1 MLQHFIFCLYILLP
15 GVADDAFTGCSD
27 SIDRSVSGKPLSGT
41 DGNLARLFII
51 PLSSVIVLIPF
62 KDSARSTATLTRFVN
77 FAFTSVSAV
86 FCISHR
92 LNKKT

>member
-1 MLQHFIFCLYILLP
+1 LLLYLLP

-27 SIDRSVSGKPLSGT
+27 SIDRSVSGKLLSGT
-41 DGNLARLFII
+41 DGNLARLFIT
-51 PLSSVIVLIPF
+51 PLSSVILIPF

-77 FAFTSVSAV
+77 FFFTSVSAV
-86 FCISHR
+86 FCILHR